1 MVITPRKQQ
10 GASPVV
16 LLIILAIIG
25 IGVYIGMQY
34 IPQKMERG
42 AIDTIMSNIEQ
53 DHADTPFSSK
63 NEIESQIGNKL
74 NIEGMNDMYNAFTV
88 IEEDGGF
95 VITAKYDRE
104 LNLIYTKKPVPYEK
118 ILILK

>member
-1 MVITPRKQQ
+1 
-10 GASPVV
+10 
-16 LLIILAIIG
+16 
-25 IGVYIGMQY
+25 MQY

-53 DHADTPFSSK
+53 DHAGTPFSSK

-88 IEEDGGF
+88 IEVDGGF